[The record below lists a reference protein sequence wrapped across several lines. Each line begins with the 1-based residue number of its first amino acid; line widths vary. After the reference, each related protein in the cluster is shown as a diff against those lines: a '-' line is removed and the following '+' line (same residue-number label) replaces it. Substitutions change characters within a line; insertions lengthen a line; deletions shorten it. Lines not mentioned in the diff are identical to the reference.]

1 MKFTISLLENSAA
14 SPHPSRFTNPP
25 DDISSSCSRFC
36 DGDFSTDYF
45 TQLIL
50 STLVCAAMC
59 SAGNPLVL
67 ATPIE
72 RDPVERQEHAIERL
86 TSYWQLIFRGNDSSK
101 SAEDILDLVESLQ
114 DDLEAI
120 GAPDLPSRARKKQ
133 AELLHHA
140 DELKAIDVHE
150 NWDATSTTDV
160 SAGATTN
167 WTAQEIEDEVD
178 RRLSTDQDW
187 RYRPLARDPRST
199 PKRFMRSLW
208 RHCHEAWELGSMS
221 KEAEDHYLSLWR
233 ADEPFRHG
241 VDPQQSHFAEI
252 LRDPN
257 SEGTEDN
264 AVWRKVRDI
273 KGGAQGK
280 ISLWRMTRQNGRVR
294 SSNTLRK

>member
-1 MKFTISLLENSAA
+1 VL
-14 SPHPSRFTNPP
+14 
-25 DDISSSCSRFC
+25 
-36 DGDFSTDYF
+36 GDFSTDYF

-50 STLVCAAMC
+50 STLVYVAMC

-72 RDPVERQEHAIERL
+72 RDPGERQEHAIDRL
-86 TSYWQLIFRGNDSSK
+86 TSYWRLIFREKDTSK
-101 SAEDILDLVESLQ
+101 SADDILDLVESLQ
-114 DDLEAI
+114 VDLEAT
-120 GAPDLPSRARKKQ
+120 GAPDLPSNARRKKE
-133 AELLHHA
+133 ELLHFA
-140 DELKAIDVHE
+140 DELKAEDIQDK
-150 NWDATSTTDV
+150 WDATSTTDV
-160 SAGATTN
+160 SAGATRN

-199 PKRFMRSLW
+199 PKRFMLSLW
-208 RHCHEAWELGSMS
+208 RRYHEVWELDRMS

-233 ADEPFRHG
+233 ADEPFRYG
-241 VDPQQSHFAEI
+241 VDPQQSPFAEI

-257 SEGTEDN
+257 SEGTGDN

-294 SSNTLRK
+294 SSKASRKRASH